1 MRETDT
7 HIFFW
12 GEEFS
17 NWYDCQFMY
26 KGHEFDNSEQA
37 FMWEKAKFFGD
48 DEIASRILKVSN
60 PSMAKKLGRQVKN
73 FDAEKWLNPGYQ
85 FMVGVNV
92 EKYSQNENL
101 KHVLLS
107 TGTKMLVEASPYDTI
122 WGIGMREADDAILNE
137 NNWKGLN
144 LLGKALMDVR
154 NMISFCK

>member
-17 NWYDCQFMY
+17 NWYDCQFVY
-26 KGHEFDNSEQA
+26 KGHKFDNSEQA

-48 DEIASRILKVSN
+48 DEIAGRILKVSN

-73 FDAEKWLNPGYQ
+73 FDAEKWLMPGYR
-85 FMVGVNV
+85 FMVDVN
-92 EKYSQNENL
+92 EAKFTQNEFL
-101 KHVLLS
+101 KQKLLS
-107 TGTKMLVEASPYDTI
+107 TGTKMLVEASPYDSI
-122 WGIGMREADDAILNE
+122 WGIGLGEADDAILNE

-154 NMISFCK
+154 EIINEQ